1 MSGAVKGDLVS
12 PWTVHAINRTH
23 RLAEGCYDQ
32 SDMTQTL
39 REVKVRQMKVRQ
51 MLLAERELLA
61 CIEKLLRFYIDA
73 LEGAA
78 DKKENDEIASLLRI
92 LDTNDPST
100 QEQ

>member
-39 REVKVRQMKVRQ
+39 REVKVRQ

>member
-1 MSGAVKGDLVS
+1 MSDAVKGDLVS
-12 PWTVHAINRTH
+12 PWTVHAINRMH
-23 RLAEGCYDQ
+23 RLAEGCCDQ

-39 REVKVRQMKVRQ
+39 REVKVRQ